1 MLYYCSRFF
10 QPIILSHRPAI
21 PSHHPIILSHRP
33 TISCHHPAIPSH
45 HPNIPSHHPAISSHH
60 PAISSHH
67 PNIPSPPPLSQ
78 KAENTLVKDT
88 SCNPV
93 PKLNVFSLIYS
104 VPLFL
109 FIIQP
114 QRLFRCLPDIRLQ
127 QPVIAQPSFILPAGL
142 QRLYHGLHLGIRVIG
157 KVKGQCL
164 QKRRLLWGTVL

>member
-1 MLYYCSRFF
+1 MLYYCSRFL

-21 PSHHPIILSHRP
+21 PSHHP
-33 TISCHHPAIPSH
+33 AIPSH
-45 HPNIPSHHPAISSHH
+45 HPTIPSHHPAISSHH
-60 PAISSHH
+60 PA
-67 PNIPSPPPLSQ
+67 IPSPPPLSQ

-104 VPLFL
+104 VLLFL

-127 QPVIAQPSFILPAGL
+127 QPVVSQPSFIIPAGP
-142 QRLYHGLHLGIRVIG
+142 QRLYHGLHLGICVIG

-164 QKRRLLWGTVL
+164 QKRRLLG

>member
-10 QPIILSHRPAI
+10 QPIILSHRPVI
-21 PSHHPIILSHRP
+21 PS
-33 TISCHHPAIPSH
+33 HHPAIPSH
-45 HPNIPSHHPAISSHH
+45 HPTIPSHHPA
-60 PAISSHH
+60 
-67 PNIPSPPPLSQ
+67 IPSPPPLSQ

-127 QPVIAQPSFILPAGL
+127 QPVVPQPSFILPAGL
-142 QRLYHGLHLGIRVIG
+142 QRLYHGLHLGIRIIG
-157 KVKGQCL
+157 KVEGQCL
-164 QKRRLLWGTVL
+164 QKRRLLGGAVL